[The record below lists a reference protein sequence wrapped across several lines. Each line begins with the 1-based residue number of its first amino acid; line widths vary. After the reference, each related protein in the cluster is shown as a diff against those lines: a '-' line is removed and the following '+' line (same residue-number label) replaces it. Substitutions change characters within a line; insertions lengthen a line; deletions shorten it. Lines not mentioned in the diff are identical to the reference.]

1 MPPATTE
8 SWSAPELALSRG
20 RWRKWIGGA
29 GNHDLAALEDLAGL
43 TTLGGAHCL
52 DVAFHPAAVAAV
64 RRGIDWAFA
73 QGVTRS
79 PWLMVSLNDGEDP
92 HFRKAAFDP
101 GRCPAT
107 CPRPCARVCPA
118 RAIGPHGGIL
128 EDRCYGC
135 GRCPAVCPLGL
146 IVETPIEL
154 DGEAV
159 VEGLRQLRP
168 DAVEIHTRQGRTEP
182 FARRLD
188 QLASSGVPL
197 RRVAVSC
204 AETPAD
210 PAAGVPTF
218 GAYLW
223 SLFPLVRARGWQP
236 LWQLDGRPMSGDLGA
251 GAARASV
258 ALFSRWRD
266 RLPPGPIQLAGG
278 TNAATLPLLERE
290 GLAMPPGAGG
300 AAGVAYGSSARTLLG
315 AWLDQAEARG
325 RRLLDCPDLWPSALA
340 QLCGLWEAQE
350 RSLDC

>member
-1 MPPATTE
+1 MPSPTTE
-8 SWSAPELALSRG
+8 PWTDPERALAQG
-20 RWRKWIGGA
+20 QWRKWIGGA

-43 TTLGGAHCL
+43 TTLAGAHCL

-64 RRGIDWAFA
+64 RRGIDWALA
-73 QGVTRS
+73 WGAPRP

-101 GRCPAT
+101 DRCPPS

-118 RAIGPHGGIL
+118 RAIGPGGGIL

-135 GRCPAVCPLGL
+135 GRCPAACPLGL

-154 DGEAV
+154 EGEAV

-168 DAVEIHTRQGRTEP
+168 DAVEIHTRQGRTDS
-182 FARRLD
+182 FARRLE
-188 QLASSGVPL
+188 QLARSGVPL

-204 AETPAD
+204 AETPVHAST
-210 PAAGVPTF
+210 GVPAF
-218 GAYLW
+218 GPYLW
-223 SLFPLVRARGWQP
+223 SLYALVRARGWQP
-236 LWQLDGRPMSGDLGA
+236 VWQLDGRPMSGDLGA
-251 GAARASV
+251 GTARAAV

-278 TNAATLPLLERE
+278 TNAATLPLLKRE
-290 GLAMPPGAGG
+290 GLAMPPAAGG
-300 AAGVAYGSSARTLLG
+300 VAGVAYGSSARTLLG
-315 AWLDQAEARG
+315 PWLEQAEGRG
-325 RRLLDCPDLWPSALA
+325 RRLLDCPDLWPSALE
-340 QLCGLWEAQE
+340 QLGGLWGARG